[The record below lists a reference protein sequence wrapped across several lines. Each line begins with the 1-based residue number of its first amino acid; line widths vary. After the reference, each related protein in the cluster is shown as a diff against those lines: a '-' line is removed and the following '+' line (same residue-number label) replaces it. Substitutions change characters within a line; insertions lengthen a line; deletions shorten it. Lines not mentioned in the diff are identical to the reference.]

1 MPSKKKI
8 VEELLE
14 DEDVF
19 EEDEDEDESE
29 EVDEE
34 VEEESDEEFADED
47 VDDAKETTENS
58 VGGYA
63 TLQAEV
69 LMFLIETLQAIAKAS
84 KVPGFKQLLQKGDAL
99 VDGLTDYLATV

>member
-8 VEELLE
+8 VEELME

-19 EEDEDEDESE
+19 EENEDE

-34 VEEESDEEFADED
+34 IEEENDEEFADED
-47 VDDAKETTENS
+47 VDEAKEITENS

-69 LMFLIETLQAIAKAS
+69 LMFMVETLQAIAKAS